1 MKGGEER
8 MSCKRRRRR
17 SLSFSFCHIRS
28 RRRRLRERVEAEIS
42 NVNIAGP
49 ISGKDNKI
57 EQEIENEGFATVV
70 NRSRR
75 TSQTNNND

>member
-1 MKGGEER
+1 M
-8 MSCKRRRRR
+8 RRRRR
-17 SLSFSFCHIRS
+17 
-28 RRRRLRERVEAEIS
+28 RRGVRGVEAEIR
-42 NVNIAGP
+42 NVNKAGP